1 MGRSERLMSLL
12 ANIVLGGELLD
23 EPVATQALAYIL
35 NSSPDIAQRFI
46 GELGRTGINFEPGRI
61 LYEREPDDSR
71 PDLTIRD
78 TEGHSRV
85 FIENKFWAGLTD
97 RQPVSYLNALPENP
111 RTALIFIVPE
121 QRVSFIWNKLKER
134 CVQES
139 LDLTDD
145 SNESGITWTCAGSR
159 TLLIT
164 SWPHVLSV
172 LREAARTNGHN
183 TIECDILQLRGL
195 TDQIDWDAF
204 PPLREDEVNDQRI
217 AQRIINYIDLIEVI
231 SNKLINEGIAD
242 SNNLKWASGTYSSGR
257 YLRVYERFG
266 LWLGVDLKVWRKSG
280 ITPLW
285 WRTDNNEFSGVME
298 RWLQFKNL
306 FDDAQEI
313 NNQLYIPIHLK
324 TGVERDKTIDH
335 CVLQIREIAKVLNGF
350 PDE

>member
-1 MGRSERLMSLL
+1 MSLL
-12 ANIVLGGELLD
+12 ANIVLGGELRD

-46 GELGRTGINFEPGRI
+46 RELGRAGINFEPGRI
-61 LYEREPDDSR
+61 LYEREPDDNR

-78 TEGHSRV
+78 TEGHLRV
-85 FIENKFWAGLTD
+85 FVENKFWAGLTD
-97 RQPVSYLNALPENP
+97 RQPVSYLNALPENLQ
-111 RTALIFIVPE
+111 TALIFIVPE
-121 QRVSFIWNKLKER
+121 QRVSFLWNKLKER

-172 LREAARTNGHN
+172 LQGEAARTSGHN

-217 AQRIINYIDLIEVI
+217 AQRIINYIDLIEEI

-242 SNNLKWASGTYSSGR
+242 SKRLKWVSKTYSSGR

-285 WRTDNNEFSGVME
+285 WRTDYNEFSGVME
-298 RWLQFKNL
+298 RWSQFKNL
-306 FDDAQEI
+306 FDDVQEY
-313 NNQLYIPIHLK
+313 NENLYIPIYLK
-324 TGVERDKTIDH
+324 TGVERDKIIDD
-335 CVLQIREIAKVLNGF
+335 CVSQIRLIARRVLDHF